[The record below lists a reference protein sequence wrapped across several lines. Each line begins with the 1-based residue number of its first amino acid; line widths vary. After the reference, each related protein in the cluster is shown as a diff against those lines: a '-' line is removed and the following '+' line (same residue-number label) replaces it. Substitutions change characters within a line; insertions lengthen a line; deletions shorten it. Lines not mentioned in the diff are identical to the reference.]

1 MCLPV
6 LPSVLSLTAFALPAT
21 AEGSENASDAFSIA
35 DIVESVEADVLD
47 FAKKSARAPE
57 TVRDHLEAFAT
68 AVNWKE
74 PWLRSLLAGHIAL
87 WILFVTTRRKPSVQ
101 LALFVTVTGLV
112 AVAEPLNT
120 YCRSRWRDFA
130 TQNYFD
136 ERGVFAGTIYCAP
149 LLALGMVM
157 MFNFLIQA
165 AHLLVQV
172 KRCQITQELK
182 QKAAKSKKDE

>member
-1 MCLPV
+1 MHLSV
-6 LPSVLSLTAFALPAT
+6 LPSVLSLTACALSAT
-21 AEGSENASDAFSIA
+21 AQVTGNDSDILSFAEV
-35 DIVESVEADVLD
+35 VESVEADILD
-47 FAKKSARAPE
+47 VAKKSARAPK
-57 TVRDHLEAFAT
+57 TVREQLEAFAT

-74 PWLRSLLAGHIAL
+74 PLLRSLLAGHIAL

-101 LALFVTVTGLV
+101 FALFVTVTGLV

-120 YCRSRWRDFA
+120 YCRGRWRDFA

-165 AHLLVQV
+165 AQLLVQV
-172 KRCQITQELK
+172 KRRQITQELK
-182 QKAAKSKKDE
+182 RKAAHSKKDD